1 MPLSNKH
8 REGTASAHRSLTVKQ
23 QEEARVYTL
32 SYVYSATDSS
42 ICLMCLILT
51 AILVSRHYLHVTD
64 TDTDA

>member
-8 REGTASAHRSLTVKQ
+8 GEGTASAHRSLTVK

-32 SYVYSATDSS
+32 SYVYSAIDSS
-42 ICLMCLILT
+42 ICLMCLILK